1 MATMT
6 AASHVAKSACALARA
21 GSRQQ
26 STQQTGSLAALA
38 PASCVVSERLRFGP
52 LLLPA
57 SQVSPLPLT
66 SSADSLCCLVHIHL
80 PVAGALPGT
89 AVPDLPTANA
99 LVQAG
104 GAQTSSCKVMP
115 QASSLSI
122 TQQGELCQ
130 RGLIEFP
137 SISHLDSSSPV
148 YYIHGSERL
157 TSAQPPFRG
166 CPLTC
171 ASLSPRLMSCNKF
184 CSRCR
189 LAPVPDWLLPFLCPP
204 RPGFARSGTCVQTHL
219 VHFISTPPHF
229 HATPLLALC
238 PRSSTTVAVR

>member
-38 PASCVVSERLRFGP
+38 PARCVVSERLRFGP

-157 TSAQPPFRG
+157 TFSSTSVPEMRIDRLLSAPTLDELQG
-166 CPLTC
+166 ILQQ
-171 ASLSPRLMSCNKF
+171 
-184 CSRCR
+184 
-189 LAPVPDWLLPFLCPP
+189 
-204 RPGFARSGTCVQTHL
+204 VQTGPSQEGR
-219 VHFISTPPHF
+219 VS
-229 HATPLLALC
+229 A
-238 PRSSTTVAVR
+238 